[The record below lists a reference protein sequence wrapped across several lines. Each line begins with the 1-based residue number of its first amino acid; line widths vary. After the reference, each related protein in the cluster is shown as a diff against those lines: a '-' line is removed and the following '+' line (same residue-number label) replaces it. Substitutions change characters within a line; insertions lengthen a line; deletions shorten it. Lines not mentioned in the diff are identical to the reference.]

1 MTAITLKKIRKEYD
15 KKRILNDIN
24 LDIQEGKIF
33 GILGTKECGK
43 STLIKIIAGI
53 LKPDLGECIILGEQM
68 PSRQMQS
75 KIGYMEQNSALY
87 ENLTGYENILFYAKM
102 HKIKDPTQ
110 IIESLSETFGL
121 SEILGA
127 NVFNF
132 SHDSKQILL
141 LIIALI
147 CQPKVL
153 ILDEPT
159 DGIDPSLRHEIWQEL
174 FKIAKAGTTI
184 IIATHLMEEAE
195 KCHSLAIMSDGTIIA
210 TGSPTRLQKNAKA
223 RTLEKAFI
231 HYRKA
236 IN

>member
-15 KKRILNDIN
+15 KKRVLNDIS
-24 LDIQEGKIF
+24 LDIEQGKIF
-33 GILGTKECGK
+33 GILGTKGCGK

-53 LKPDLGECIILGEQM
+53 EKPDLGECIILTEQM
-68 PSRQMQS
+68 PNRKMQG
-75 KIGYMEQNSALY
+75 KIGYMEQHSAMY
-87 ENLTGYENILFYAKM
+87 ENLSGYENIEFYAKM
-102 HKIKDPTQ
+102 HKIKDFD
-110 IIESLSETFGL
+110 ESIKILSETFGL
-121 SEILGA
+121 YDILGSKVS
-127 NVFNF
+127 NY
-132 SHDSKQILL
+132 SHDAKQMLL
-141 LIIALI
+141 LVIALI
-147 CQPKVL
+147 SKPSVL

-174 FKIAKAGTTI
+174 FKIAKDKTTI

-195 KCHSLAIMSDGTIIA
+195 KCHNLAIMSDGNILA

-236 IN
+236 KN